1 MLFGVCIYS
10 LFCIVCLPICV
21 LLAKKLR
28 KRRKEKAVKLN
39 EGITNFSDK
48 YEGPILEGVEE
59 EDADEFDK
67 MSGVID
73 LSGEGILIDGMK
85 DIRQREQARCR
96 DPEKLH
102 RPRWLNTSGERI
114 TFFLKLEV

>member
-1 MLFGVCIYS
+1 
-10 LFCIVCLPICV
+10 
-21 LLAKKLR
+21 
-28 KRRKEKAVKLN
+28 
-39 EGITNFSDK
+39 
-48 YEGPILEGVEE
+48 
-59 EDADEFDK
+59 
-67 MSGVID
+67 
-73 LSGEGILIDGMK
+73 LIDGMK